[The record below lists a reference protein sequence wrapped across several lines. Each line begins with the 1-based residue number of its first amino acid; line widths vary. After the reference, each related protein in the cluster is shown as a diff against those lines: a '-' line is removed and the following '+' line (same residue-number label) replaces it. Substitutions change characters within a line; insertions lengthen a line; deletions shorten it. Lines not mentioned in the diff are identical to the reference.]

1 VLRAHHRYLH
11 TFCGQS
17 VRDGGT
23 DPMLTPVRAQLFRQ
37 ADRSAESSGAKA
49 GVSGCYCPSENRP
62 EAVGRAA
69 RGGSEHTAGQA
80 RYLPDGRLTPRG
92 LMKGATS
99 KAQMQMSWVDED
111 PLDHFLPR
119 SVTKLTLLYHKVRD
133 SSSGLRARAARMEV
147 RCLSRSGVGRIR
159 TARRVSPISP

>member
-1 VLRAHHRYLH
+1 MNLACAAM
-11 TFCGQS
+11 T
-17 VRDGGT
+17 
-23 DPMLTPVRAQLFRQ
+23 A
-37 ADRSAESSGAKA
+37 
-49 GVSGCYCPSENRP
+49 
-62 EAVGRAA
+62 RAA
-69 RGGSEHTAGQA
+69 STLAGAVSRNRGAASRGVMSPSCAGGGSEHTAGQA

-119 SVTKLTLLYHKVRD
+119 SVTKLTLLYHKLRD
-133 SSSGLRARAARMEV
+133 LSSGLRARAARMEV